1 MSDKGGLP
9 CPYVSC
15 GSRNAFSFNTDG
27 YGKCHS
33 SACGRSYP
41 SRDEMFS
48 WAKEKYP
55 TAKGKDYMDYTPKD
69 IKTVPESYF
78 TESSEG
84 KFVAHRG
91 ITADTMKVFN
101 VLTYDKRT
109 YLTKNGKEFTL
120 KNAHEYVYPS
130 GGVQSRLLEEKQ
142 FYTFGSPSDELFGFN
157 LIPAGGKFLTI
168 CEGPLDVLSAWQML
182 KSSYDTNV
190 VGFLNGSPSG
200 KLFQESKAKLDSF
213 EKIILS
219 LDNDKD
225 EKLKKKTNELVQR
238 MSRMFPNKVYVMDH
252 GNHKDANDFL
262 QAGDQAA
269 YKKAW
274 WAARKVKIENL
285 NVSTEDYLDL
295 YDGSPD
301 FEYFETGIPDLDSKI
316 LGICKG
322 YFTVLLAQTGVGKTE
337 LLRYLEYQ
345 CLTKSDYKFAFM
357 HLEESKLRSVLG
369 LVSYDLNE
377 NLILPKYI
385 AEKGMDKEVR
395 ESIGN
400 LTKDE
405 RMIQFNYSPDDGYES
420 LIDQVKFLKAAFDVD
435 YVFFEP
441 IQDLVNGSDKESKLA
456 DLSTRLGTLC
466 SEIDVGIVT
475 IAHQNKDGDTMYASM
490 IGKKAAFEIVL
501 DRDQESDDINIR
513 NTTNVR
519 VGRKNRVGNGNGPAG
534 QLEFNS
540 ESYTLVPVVHDMTH
554 TSRDDSD
561 GIPF

>member
-1 MSDKGGLP
+1 
-9 CPYVSC
+9 
-15 GSRNAFSFNTDG
+15 
-27 YGKCHS
+27 
-33 SACGRSYP
+33 
-41 SRDEMFS
+41 
-48 WAKEKYP
+48 
-55 TAKGKDYMDYTPKD
+55 
-69 IKTVPESYF
+69 
-78 TESSEG
+78 
-84 KFVAHRG
+84 
-91 ITADTMKVFN
+91 
-101 VLTYDKRT
+101 
-109 YLTKNGKEFTL
+109 
-120 KNAHEYVYPS
+120 
-130 GGVQSRLLEEKQ
+130 
-142 FYTFGSPSDELFGFN
+142 
-157 LIPAGGKFLTI
+157 
-168 CEGPLDVLSAWQML
+168 
-182 KSSYDTNV
+182 
-190 VGFLNGSPSG
+190 
-200 KLFQESKAKLDSF
+200 
-213 EKIILS
+213 
-219 LDNDKD
+219 
-225 EKLKKKTNELVQR
+225 
-238 MSRMFPNKVYVMDH
+238 MFPNKVYVMDH
-252 GNHKDANDFL
+252 GKHKDANDFL
-262 QAGDQAA
+262 QAGDQSA

-295 YDGSPD
+295 YEESPD

-490 IGKKAAFEIVL
+490 IGKKAAFEILL